1 MGGREVVGLIAGA
14 GRLPVLLATAAKSRG
29 HSVVAVIVE
38 GDGSALAG
46 VVDASYRAGFG
57 EMRRII
63 DLFTS
68 RGVRRVLF
76 AGRVSRA
83 RMVGEGDEVFRERVQ
98 RLGNRG
104 DQMVFQ
110 QVGVEM
116 LSQAG
121 IDVASPFEFVGHLRV
136 DEGILTSRAPTDSEW
151 EDVRVGMRLA
161 RAVSALDLG
170 QTVVL
175 KHGIVLAV
183 EAAEGT
189 DEAIRRGGS
198 YAQGVAV
205 AKAARPHQDERF
217 DIPAVGLQTIETM
230 VGVRAAVLT
239 VEAGSTLLLDR
250 DECLALADRSGIT
263 IVGVPLSS

>member
-14 GRLPVLLATAAKSRG
+14 GRLPVLLAAAAKSRG
-29 HSVVAVIVE
+29 YGVVAVTVE
-38 GDGSALAG
+38 GDGAVLAG
-46 VVDASYRAGFG
+46 MVDTSYRAGFG
-57 EMRRII
+57 ELRRII

-83 RMVGEGDEVFRERVQ
+83 RLLGEGDDVFRDRVQ

-104 DQMVFQ
+104 DQIVFQ

-116 LSQAG
+116 LAQAG
-121 IDVASPFEFVGHLRV
+121 IDVASPLEFVGHLRV
-136 DEGILTSRAPTDSEW
+136 DEGILTTRAPTDTEW

-161 RAVSALDLG
+161 RAISGLDLG

-198 YAQGVAV
+198 YALGVAV
-205 AKAARPHQDERF
+205 AKSARPNQDPRF

-230 VGVRAAVLT
+230 VGVRAAVLA
-239 VEAGSTLLLDR
+239 VEAGGTLLLDR

-263 IVGVPLSS
+263 IVGVPPSS